1 MFIVFD
7 NRNNKLVTRMSPE
20 WQSGFNNLHALA
32 NSGQLVCP
40 WCKHK
45 LWFREKSER
54 CRSCFAH
61 RSVFN
66 CPYSCMSDEKSEA
79 VAQLY
84 DWLSQQRLED
94 VRFAVDMQ
102 IKGWNWP
109 ADVVVGLA
117 KGKKCAYWVF
127 DRTPKNREAVLTG
140 MPKNVKRH
148 VLYTM
153 SVRKLAEGNKRLILS
168 AGQRDFID
176 DKSDYDTRDLG
187 HLYFIDPLQHKVWLY
202 RGLRCKHANEYA
214 CEPHELPL
222 SACRVSLRN
231 GEIVAREERE
241 LVLNLDDV

>member
-1 MFIVFD
+1 MFIVL
-7 NRNNKLVTRMSPE
+7 NNETDKLVTRMSPE
-20 WQSGFNNLHALA
+20 WPSGFDDLHALA

-45 LWFREKSER
+45 LWFKEESER

-61 RSVFN
+61 RSVLG
-66 CPYSCMSDEKSEA
+66 CPYSCMSAEKSES

-84 DWLSQQRLED
+84 DWLSQQRLEE

-127 DRTPKNREAVLTG
+127 DRTPKHREAVLTG
-140 MPKNVKRH
+140 MPENVKRH

-153 SVRKLAEGNKRLILS
+153 SARKTCRCRTRIGDVSGHRDKQACVGLV
-168 AGQRDFID
+168 AG
-176 DKSDYDTRDLG
+176 G
-187 HLYFIDPLQHKVWLY
+187 
-202 RGLRCKHANEYA
+202 
-214 CEPHELPL
+214 
-222 SACRVSLRN
+222 
-231 GEIVAREERE
+231 
-241 LVLNLDDV
+241 